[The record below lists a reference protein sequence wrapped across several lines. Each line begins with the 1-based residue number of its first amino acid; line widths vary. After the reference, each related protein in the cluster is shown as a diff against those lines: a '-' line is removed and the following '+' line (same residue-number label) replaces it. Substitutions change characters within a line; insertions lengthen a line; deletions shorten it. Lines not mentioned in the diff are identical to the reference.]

1 MLTLAAAAAF
11 LLGAIFQAV
20 NGPDLNA
27 AGAWPFWLLVGLCAL
42 GGPGRGW
49 RGAELAHHPPPPL

>member
-20 NGPDLNA
+20 NGPDLTKA
-27 AGAWPFWLLVGLCAL
+27 TAWPFWLFVGLCAWAFQAVL
-42 GGPGRGW
+42 GAGLSLPTR
-49 RGAELAHHPPPPL
+49 RRRR